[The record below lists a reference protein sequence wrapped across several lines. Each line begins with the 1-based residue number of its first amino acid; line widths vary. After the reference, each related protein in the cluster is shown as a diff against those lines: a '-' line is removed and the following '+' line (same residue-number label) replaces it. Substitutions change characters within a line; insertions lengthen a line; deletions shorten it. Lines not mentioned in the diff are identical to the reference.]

1 MKRVLVAVDDVKGS
15 KSVLSMFNHLVRPPE
30 DIILLHVERLEG
42 SSLMIDMLG
51 EAELSTL
58 REELRDSE
66 HKKELD
72 VKAGQVLDFC
82 KAKLEENG
90 LTGIRTMVTDGVPA
104 EEILKVARK
113 ENVDLIILGYSGKK
127 GLNRFIAGSVAR
139 DVENNAKV
147 PVLVA
152 KRPAMWEE
160 ASIWIDAYYA
170 VSFSTVVVL
179 VMFFLGIIWEKVFM
193 AYK

>member
-15 KSVLSMFNHLVRPPE
+15 KSVLAMFNHLVRPPE
-30 DIILLHVERLEG
+30 EIILLHVERLEG

-58 REELRDSE
+58 REELKDSE
-66 HKKELD
+66 HKKKLD
-72 VKAGQVLDFC
+72 MKAGQVLDFC

-104 EEILKVARK
+104 EEILKVSRK
-113 ENVDLIILGYSGKK
+113 ENVDLIILGYGRKK